1 MNRIEKSTDQNMKA
15 LCVALLNYGA
25 QAQLVFGYR
34 TDDLM
39 NAGLTDEHRS
49 WTVTY
54 SAELFRGA
62 VAADAA
68 KVGSFAKTDTGF
80 SKRTATVSMDEA
92 FAINYYF
99 TPDAAADGEISFYYW
114 TSDAYAAADTL
125 TAENASGTMTMT
137 LAQNG
142 SYWANITGI
151 AAKQMDETFYVAG
164 VYTADGETFCTGV
177 IAYSI
182 SKYCMNKI
190 SSGSNIADLA
200 AAMAVYGYHAKVY
213 FPG

>member
-1 MNRIEKSTDQNMKA
+1 
-15 LCVALLNYGA
+15 
-25 QAQLVFGYR
+25 
-34 TDDLM
+34 
-39 NAGLTDEHRS
+39 
-49 WTVTY
+49 
-54 SAELFRGA
+54 
-62 VAADAA
+62 
-68 KVGSFAKTDTGF
+68 
-80 SKRTATVSMDEA
+80 
-92 FAINYYF
+92 
-99 TPDAAADGEISFYYW
+99 
-114 TSDAYAAADTL
+114 
-125 TAENASGTMTMT
+125 MTMT